1 MVAGSNPAG
10 PTRTYENP
18 PPSVAHGWHTTTMTP
33 ARSPREN
40 PWVNLGFNVL
50 LPALVLMQGKN
61 WLRGHWSGSEDG
73 LTLLVFLAAL
83 SLPLSYGLYD
93 LSRRRRWNFWSALG
107 LVGVVMTGGIGLL
120 KLPPEWVA
128 VKEATVPGLLGL
140 AVLVSHWTR
149 RPLVRM
155 LLLREEFFDM
165 ESIEARVQERNAQ
178 SALERL
184 VRQANGLFALSFA
197 VSAVLNYVLAKWIVV
212 SPAGTDAF
220 NEELGR
226 MTLLSYPVI
235 VLPTLA
241 ITVAALWLLFSGL
254 GRLTGLEL
262 EEMVVQ
268 PGGEPPRRS

>member
-1 MVAGSNPAG
+1 
-10 PTRTYENP
+10 
-18 PPSVAHGWHTTTMTP
+18 MTP
-33 ARSPREN
+33 ARPPREN

-61 WLRGHWSGSEDG
+61 WLRAYWGGSEDG

-93 LSRRRRWNFWSALG
+93 LARRRRWNFWSALG

-155 LLLREEFFDM
+155 LLLREEFFDL

-178 SALERL
+178 PALERL

-197 VSAVLNYVLAKWIVV
+197 LSAVLNYVLAKWIVV

-226 MTLLSYPVI
+226 MTLLSYPI
-235 VLPTLA
+235 IALPTLA

-268 PGGEPPRRS
+268 PGGESPPRP

>member
-1 MVAGSNPAG
+1 
-10 PTRTYENP
+10 
-18 PPSVAHGWHTTTMTP
+18 
-33 ARSPREN
+33 
-40 PWVNLGFNVL
+40 
-50 LPALVLMQGKN
+50 
-61 WLRGHWSGSEDG
+61 
-73 LTLLVFLAAL
+73 
-83 SLPLSYGLYD
+83 
-93 LSRRRRWNFWSALG
+93 
-107 LVGVVMTGGIGLL
+107 MTGGIGLL

-155 LLLREEFFDM
+155 LLLREEFFDLDR
-165 ESIEARVQERNAQ
+165 IEARVEERNARP
-178 SALERL
+178 ALERL
-184 VRQANGLFALSFA
+184 VRQANGLFALSFGL
-197 VSAVLNYVLAKWIVV
+197 SAVLNYALAKWIVV

-220 NEELGR
+220 NDELGR

-235 VLPTLA
+235 ALPTLA

-268 PGGEPPRRS
+268 PGGEPPPRP